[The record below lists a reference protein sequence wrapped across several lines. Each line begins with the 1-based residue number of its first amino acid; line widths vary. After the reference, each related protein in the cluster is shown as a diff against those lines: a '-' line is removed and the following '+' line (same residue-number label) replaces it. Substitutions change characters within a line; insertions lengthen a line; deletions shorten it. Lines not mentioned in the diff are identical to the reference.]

1 MEHGRRPVARTS
13 FDESRD
19 YDWDVRTFPVFD
31 ERETDFPNFV
41 LNTGRS
47 NSIGYGVAAHSS
59 APEDKPNEQI
69 FGWNPGALS
78 WEKAD
83 LFTESLGLFVGP
95 ATWLRSKCSTCKRR
109 FPSPTAVKTCSQ
121 CLLKQ
126 RSKAKVRREQVASA
140 EKPEIHTSKFCS
152 SCKRH
157 LDTSAFISEYKT
169 CERCRSRKV
178 LARAAVREISPTRS
192 ALRNVL
198 MGL

>member
-109 FPSPTAVKTCSQ
+109 FLSPTAVKTCHSVSSSSVQ
-121 CLLKQ
+121 GKFV
-126 RSKAKVRREQVASA
+126 SKWPRQKNQKSTHHSAAVASD
-140 EKPEIHTSKFCS
+140 I
-152 SCKRH
+152 
-157 LDTSAFISEYKT
+157 
-169 CERCRSRKV
+169 
-178 LARAAVREISPTRS
+178 
-192 ALRNVL
+192 
-198 MGL
+198 